1 MGGTHRHKRLTTHS
15 TTKEGV
21 GEAGGGGDRAA
32 ASSCESGSG
41 GRRRGRRLR
50 GQLHGREPA
59 ARAMAPARAA
69 GARAARARA
78 ATTAAAPP
86 EGGGDDDGAA
96 WRPCAAGSGCTKAR
110 DEHGRQYMRKAVC
123 KRWRAFGSRV
133 MRTRTTCA
141 CTCRRSAPQALLPS
155 CGVRGGRGRVH
166 RVHLCMYTA
175 LCVYPPPHMHSAV
188 DACTTCA
195 RLCVPVHIKHV
206 SERDDRQ
213 VATHMPVHARVCAH
227 AHAHA
232 HGGTTGADR
241 ARFHGGRQRLQE
253 DRLMALAL
261 LRQPRGRGEPM
272 YIRAHAHAHVYV
284 RAGMSMH
291 ALLRQPR
298 GRDEPMCIH
307 VRMPCACM
315 SMHSPPRAA
324 ARAR

>member
-133 MRTRTTCA
+133 MRTHTS
-141 CTCRRSAPQALLPS
+141 RRSRHKRCYQDTTRRAQTRIETIGSGPPAGCFRRTKPASGFSKRAASAIGHEAQ
-155 CGVRGGRGRVH
+155 GGGGGGGEVARV
-166 RVHLCMYTA
+166 
-175 LCVYPPPHMHSAV
+175 
-188 DACTTCA
+188 
-195 RLCVPVHIKHV
+195 
-206 SERDDRQ
+206 
-213 VATHMPVHARVCAH
+213 ARVC
-227 AHAHA
+227 
-232 HGGTTGADR
+232 GQWQVCEDR
-241 ARFHGGRQRLQE
+241 AGR
-253 DRLMALAL
+253 
-261 LRQPRGRGEPM
+261 
-272 YIRAHAHAHVYV
+272 
-284 RAGMSMH
+284 
-291 ALLRQPR
+291 
-298 GRDEPMCIH
+298 
-307 VRMPCACM
+307 CAAT
-315 SMHSPPRAA
+315 S
-324 ARAR
+324 